1 MRGLVSCPADQVVRI
16 APDAEDS
23 VLEALRSQGVN
34 LASPCGG
41 AGTCGKCKV
50 TVRRAEDIEETV
62 LACQEPAALVKDVLV
77 SEGAFGEGRPM
88 DVVLEGVSAV
98 DIWKA
103 DRRKGFGLAL
113 DVGTTTIACHLYDL
127 KTGTVIGSGGH
138 ANPQRSFGADVISR
152 ITAAEA
158 GHEAE
163 LQRVVNEAIAV
174 LARRLI
180 ERAGIK
186 ASDVAR
192 AVVAGNTVM
201 EHLAAGVD
209 PAPIGRAPFTAPTL
223 FGCLQPL
230 QALSDLGC
238 STHEA
243 FFAPC
248 VAGYVGGDITADVLS
263 LGMASSSDFRL
274 LADLGTNGEMALS
287 TPDGIICCATAAGPV
302 FEGANITFG
311 MPAYPGAVARVRWE
325 AESLVVETIS
335 DEPVQ
340 GICGSGLIDVLALLL
355 DMGIIEESGLMLE
368 AGELD
373 AAVPPLLAE
382 RLGTHEGAPA
392 FWVTPQIAVTQ
403 RDVRNVQLAKAA
415 ICAGVLTLLEGAQV
429 EPARVTR
436 LNIAGGLGQ
445 HLSLRNAV
453 RIGLIP
459 RELLGVARS
468 VGNAAIEG
476 AGLALVSDAARE
488 ELGCIAQGAQYLE
501 LSTSSLFNERYLE
514 AMEFPSQA

>member
-1 MRGLVSCPADQVVRI
+1 MRYPSDQVVRL
-16 APDAEDS
+16 ASDAKGS
-23 VLEALRSQGVN
+23 VLEALRSQGIK

-50 TVRRAEDIEETV
+50 TVRRAEVIEETE
-62 LACQEPAALVKDVLV
+62 LACQESTASVKDVLV
-77 SEGAFGEGRPM
+77 PEDAFLGEGRAM
-88 DVVLEGVSAV
+88 DVVLGGTSAANP
-98 DIWKA
+98 WKA
-103 DRRKGFGLAL
+103 DHGEGFGLAL

-127 KTGTVIGSGGH
+127 KTGTVIESGGR
-138 ANPQRSFGADVISR
+138 ANPQGSFGADVISR

-158 GHEAE
+158 GHGAE
-163 LQRVVNEAIAV
+163 LQRVVNEAIAA
-174 LARRLI
+174 LACRLI

-186 ASDVAR
+186 ASGIVR

-223 FGCLQPL
+223 FGCMQPL
-230 QALSDLGC
+230 QALGYLGC
-238 STHEA
+238 STREA

-263 LGMASSSDFRL
+263 LGMASSSDLRL
-274 LADLGTNGEMALS
+274 LADLGTNGEMALG

-325 AESLVVETIS
+325 AEGLVVETVN
-335 DEPVQ
+335 DEPAQ

-355 DMGIIEESGLMLE
+355 DVGIIEEGGLMLE
-368 AGELD
+368 ADELD
-373 AAVPPLLAE
+373 ATVPSTIAE
-382 RLGTHEGAPA
+382 RVGTHEGAPA

-415 ICAGVLTLLEGAQV
+415 ICAGMLTLLESAQIEPAQV
-429 EPARVTR
+429 VR
-436 LNIAGGLGQ
+436 LDIAGGLGQ
-445 HLSLRNAV
+445 HLSLRNAA
-453 RIGLIP
+453 RIGLFP
-459 RELLGVARS
+459 RVLSGVARS

-476 AGLALVSDAARE
+476 AGLALMSDAARE
-488 ELGCIAQGAQYLE
+488 ELGRIARGARYLE
-501 LSTSSLFNERYLE
+501 LSTSSTFNERYLE
-514 AMEFPSQA
+514 AMEFLDQA